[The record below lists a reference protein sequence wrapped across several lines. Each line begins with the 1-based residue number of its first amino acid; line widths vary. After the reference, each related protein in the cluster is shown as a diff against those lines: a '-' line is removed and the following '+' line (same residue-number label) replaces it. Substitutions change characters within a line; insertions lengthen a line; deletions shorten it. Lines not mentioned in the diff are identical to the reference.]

1 MSSYQYIYVI
11 KGLSKSY
18 NGKSVFK
25 DIYLSFFPGAKI
37 GVLGYNGAG
46 KSTLLRIMAG
56 IDKDFSGEAW
66 PDENVKM
73 GYLSQEPELDNTK
86 TVIKNI
92 MLAVA
97 DKMSLLEQFNQ
108 VNMRFAEELSDD
120 EMNSLLEEQARL
132 QDQIDASN
140 AWDTERE
147 IEIAMEALRCP
158 DKSADVATLSGGE
171 RRRVALCKLLLEKPD
186 MLLLDE
192 PTNHLDAESVSW
204 LENYLK
210 EYAGT
215 VILVT
220 HDRYFLD
227 NVTGWIL
234 ELDRGHGIPW
244 EGNYTSW
251 LAQKTKRL
259 QQEEK
264 EESSRQKQLKQELEW
279 VQQTPAGR
287 QAKGKARI
295 NSYEKLR
302 DQELKTAPGSA
313 KIVIAEG
320 QRLGNQVIELED
332 VSKNFSKSL
341 INHLSLKIQP
351 GAIVGVIGANG
362 RGKTTLIKMI
372 AGLEQPDSGTVKI
385 GETVQIGYVDQSR
398 DALNAENTV
407 WEEIS
412 GNNEEIEINKILVK
426 SRAYCSSFNFKSAD
440 QQKIVGNLSG
450 GERNRVHLAKMLK
463 KGANVILLDEPTNDL
478 DVDTL
483 RALEEAILEFAGCV
497 IIISHDRWFLDRVAT
512 HIIAFEEDNIRLL
525 DGNYQDYETTVR
537 KELGI
542 PSDQPIVKYKHKK
555 LALK

>member
-18 NGKSVFK
+18 NGKNVFK
-25 DIYLSFFPGAKI
+25 DVYLSFFPGAKI

-56 IDKDFSGEAW
+56 LDKDFSGEAW
-66 PDENVKM
+66 PAENVKI

-86 TVIKNI
+86 TVIENI
-92 MLAVA
+92 MLAVS
-97 DKMSLLEQFNQ
+97 DKMKLLEQFNQ
-108 VNMRFAEELSDD
+108 VNMRFAEELTDD
-120 EMNSLLEEQARL
+120 EMNSLLEEQACL

-147 IEIAMEALRCP
+147 IGIAMDALRCP
-158 DKSADVATLSGGE
+158 DKTAAVATLSGGE

-210 EYAGT
+210 EYSGT

-251 LAQKTKRL
+251 LVQKTKRL

-264 EESSRQKQLKQELEW
+264 EESSRQKQLKQELDW
-279 VQQTPAGR
+279 VKQTPAGR

-302 DQELKTAPGSA
+302 DQELKSAPGTA

-320 QRLGNQVIELED
+320 QRLGNQVIELD
-332 VSKNFSKSL
+332 NVSKNFSKSL
-341 INHLSLKIQP
+341 INNLNLKIQP

-372 AGLEQPDSGTVKI
+372 AGFEQPDSGTIKI
-385 GETVQIGYVDQSR
+385 GETVQFGYVDQSR
-398 DALNAENTV
+398 DALNGENTV

-412 GNNEEIEINKILVK
+412 GNNEEIEINKVLVK

-483 RALEEAILEFAGCV
+483 RALEEAILEFPGCV

-512 HIIAFEEDNIRLL
+512 HILAFEDDNIRLL
-525 DGNYQDYETTVR
+525 DGNYQDYEMTVR